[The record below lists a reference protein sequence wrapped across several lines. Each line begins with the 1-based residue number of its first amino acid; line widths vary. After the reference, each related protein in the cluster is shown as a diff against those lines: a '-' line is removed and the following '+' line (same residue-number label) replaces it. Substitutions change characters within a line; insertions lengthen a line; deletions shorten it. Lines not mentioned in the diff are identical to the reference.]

1 MRTEIIRL
9 HKQLETTFVYVTH
22 DQTEAMTMADRIVV
36 MKDGIIQQVDTP
48 QALYHSP
55 ENLFVAGFIG
65 SPQMNFINADV
76 ILDGEAVFLHF
87 GECRIRVPSSLSS
100 HAHSGMMGQ
109 TNHSRLRPEDL
120 HTEDSFLGLAAADAK
135 FIAHVELAE
144 MMGSEIYLHLEA
156 GGQKLTA
163 RTPSRAQIQSGDDL
177 QLAIDTNKL
186 YLFDHENEQAIR

>member
-1 MRTEIIRL
+1 
-9 HKQLETTFVYVTH
+9 
-22 DQTEAMTMADRIVV
+22 MADRIVV

-100 HAHSGMMGQ
+100 HAPLREYGGKQ
-109 TNHSRLRPEDL
+109 IILGLRPEDL

>member
-1 MRTEIIRL
+1 
-9 HKQLETTFVYVTH
+9 
-22 DQTEAMTMADRIVV
+22 MADRIVV

-55 ENLFVAGFIG
+55 KNLFVAGFIG
-65 SPQMNFINADV
+65 SPQMNFIDADV
-76 ILDGEAVFLHF
+76 IPEGGEVFLHF
-87 GECRIRVPSSLSS
+87 GDCRIRVPAALAS
-100 HAHSGMMGQ
+100 HAPLREYGGKQ
-109 TNHSRLRPEDL
+109 VTLGLRPEDL

-135 FIAHVELAE
+135 FTAHVELAE

-163 RTPSRAQIQSGDDL
+163 RTPSRTRIQSGDDL

-186 YLFDHENEQAIR
+186 YLFDQKSEQAILQG